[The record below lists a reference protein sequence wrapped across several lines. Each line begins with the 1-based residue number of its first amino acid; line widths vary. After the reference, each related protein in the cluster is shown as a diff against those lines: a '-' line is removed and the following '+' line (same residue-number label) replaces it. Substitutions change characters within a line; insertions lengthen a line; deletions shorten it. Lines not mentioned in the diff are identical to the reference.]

1 MSDKTDSNN
10 TKTIIKKSDIILI
23 AAILIAAILLF
34 IIYRVNQKTGLSVN
48 IYTSGE
54 LVETLSLDKNREYEV
69 DTEEKYCGGEERAC

>member
-34 IIYRVNQKTGLSVN
+34 IIYRIMKVNFH
-48 IYTSGE
+48 IYHHH
-54 LVETLSLDKNREYEV
+54 RI
-69 DTEEKYCGGEERAC
+69 KY